1 MIRRPPRSTRTDTRF
16 PYTTLFRSQRHLA
29 HHEQGEVR
37 FDLAEDELAD
47 RCREAAV
54 VVELRR
60 DFFPANPCR
69 NCTGCERQPLAV
81 DRARSEEHT
90 SELQSLM
97 RISYAVFCLKKK
109 KNKHTNQTKHI
120 KYQQSVHNKR
130 TTSI

>member
-54 VVELRR
+54 AVELRR

-81 DRARSEEHT
+81 DRADRHALAVRLERLPCPAVACALAIDRGLGRGAGRA
-90 SELQSLM
+90 LQIG
-97 RISYAVFCLKKK
+97 RAWC
-109 KNKHTNQTKHI
+109 
-120 KYQQSVHNKR
+120 R
-130 TTSI
+130 ERE